1 MTTVILAEKP
11 SQARSYLEAFNRSEK
26 KSGYYEVQDALFTDR
41 TVVTY
46 GFGHLVELAEPA
58 AYNPAWEKW
67 SLDQLPMLPRQFK
80 FQLNAGAKEQ
90 FGIVKGL
97 IAQADRIVIATD
109 SDREGENIAWS
120 ILKYTGVDLRN
131 KQIQRLWINSLEKQV
146 VRTGFANLKPAQD
159 YYNNYLEA
167 QTRQLS
173 DWLVGMN
180 LTRLYTCVMQARGL
194 RKTLTVGRVQT
205 PTLALV
211 YQRDQAI
218 ANFKPTPYEEL
229 SLQLGEVAA
238 RLDPAQ
244 KFKTPTERDQFLQT
258 VNAQLGPQA
267 AQVTTVEQSVKS
279 TPSPRLFSLSGLQS
293 ELNKR
298 WHLSASDALAAVQK
312 LYEAKLLSYPRT
324 DCPYITSAE
333 FDYLKANLASYAEA
347 LGLSPAL
354 FTELEANKRYVDG
367 SKVQEHHAI
376 IPTREADLAKIKELD
391 QTSQQVYT
399 LVLTTTLAMFI
410 RPYQYRATKA
420 TFRVGNANFT
430 ATGAVPINSGWH
442 QLLGKSDQEKEL
454 PPLSQGAQVEANLT
468 SEQKK
473 TKPPKPFTEGTLITA
488 MKTAGKTLTDTDA
501 QAILKDVEGIGT
513 EATRASILEELKHK
527 GYLVVEKNKLHVT
540 DLGQMLC
547 RAIKTAPT
555 LASAQMTAE
564 WEKKLKAIG
573 QGQQQQATFLQEIN
587 RFITELVK
595 KVPAQLQADRE
606 LSAKLNQQAAERQL
620 GSCPKCGQGQIVDK
634 GKLYGCDH
642 YPDCDFALFKTIAG
656 RPFKPTE
663 VKALLAKGQTKQ
675 LSGFKK
681 KAGGTFK
688 AAIKLNPTTYQTEFV
703 FTQRKGH
710 VKKND

>member
-11 SQARSYLEAFNRSEK
+11 SQARSYLEAFDRSEK
-26 KSGYYEVQDALFTDR
+26 KPGYYEVHDALFTGP
-41 TVVTY
+41 TMVTY
-46 GFGHLVELAEPA
+46 GYGHLVELAEPA
-58 AYNPAWEKW
+58 AYDPAWEKW

-80 FQLNAGAKEQ
+80 FQLNDGAKDQ
-90 FGIVKGL
+90 FKVVKNL
-97 IAQADRIVIATD
+97 VAQADRIIIATD

-120 ILKYTGVDLRN
+120 ILRYTGVDLRS

-146 VRTGFANLKPAQD
+146 VRDGFANLKPAQD

-180 LTRLYTCVMQARGL
+180 LTRLFTCTMQARGL
-194 RKTLTVGRVQT
+194 RKTLTIGRVQT

-218 ANFKPTPYEEL
+218 AHFKPEPYEEL
-229 SLQLGEVAA
+229 TLQVGEVAA
-238 RLDPAQ
+238 HLDPGQRFQTTA
-244 KFKTPTERDQFLQT
+244 ERDQFLQT
-258 VNAQLGPQA
+258 IGAQLGAQSVQVA
-267 AQVTTVEQSVKS
+267 AVEQSVKS

-293 ELNKR
+293 ELNRR

-324 DCPYITSAE
+324 DCPYITEAE
-333 FDYLKANLASYAEA
+333 FDYLKANLASYAET
-347 LGLSPAL
+347 LGVATDL
-354 FTELEANKRYVDG
+354 FPELTPNKRYVDG

-399 LVLTTTLAMFI
+399 LVLTTTLAMFM
-410 RPYQYRATKA
+410 RPYQYQATKA
-420 TFRVGNANFT
+420 TFQVGTAQFV
-430 ATGAVPINSGWH
+430 ATGAVPVNSGWH

-454 PPLSQGAQVEANLT
+454 PALSQGATVTADLV
-468 SEQKK
+468 SVQKE

-488 MKTAGKTLTDTDA
+488 MKTAGKTLDDQDA

-513 EATRASILEELKHK
+513 EATRASILEELKKK
-527 GYLVVEKNKLHVT
+527 GYLVVEKNKLHAT
-540 DLGQMLC
+540 ELGQILC
-547 RAIKTAPT
+547 QAAQTAPT
-555 LASAQMTAE
+555 LTSAQMTAE

-573 QGQQQQATFLQEIN
+573 QGTGQQATFLKEIYQFIADLVQE
-587 RFITELVK
+587 
-595 KVPAQLQADRE
+595 VPAQLQANGE
-606 LSAKLNQQAAERQL
+606 LSTKLAQQAAEREL
-620 GSCPKCGQGQIVDK
+620 GVCPKCQQGQVVDK
-634 GKLYGCDH
+634 GKLYGCTH

-656 RPFKPTE
+656 RKLKPAE
-663 VKALLAKGQTKQ
+663 VKALLTKGQTGQ

-681 KAGGTFK
+681 KDGGTFK
-688 AAIKLNPTTYQTEFV
+688 AGIKLNPTTYRTEFI
-703 FTQRKGH
+703 FTPRKGR
-710 VKKND
+710 KKQG